1 MIEPIQPVS
10 DWQHG
15 VGQVK
20 MIINGESVEAASG
33 KWLSVENPA
42 HKGTAAG
49 QVPKAGAA
57 EVDQA
62 VKAAADAFP
71 GWKNTPARERGKALL
86 KIADAIESCKEDF
99 ARLYSIETGNAIA
112 TQSRNETMQTA
123 DIFRYFG
130 GVASEIKGEVL
141 PLGEQLF
148 SYSRREPLGVVG
160 GIVPWNAPLALGA
173 LKISMAITP
182 GNTLVLKPSVEAPL
196 ATIKLVELC
205 QRFLPKGVL
214 NIVTGSG
221 SECGEALIHHPMIAK
236 LTFTGSTEVGRNVMR
251 AATERIIPVS
261 LELGGKSPQIVFADA
276 NDDATVANVING
288 MRVVRQGQSCTA
300 GTRLYLH
307 ESIFDSF
314 IEKLVTKL
322 RAFKIGEPLDD
333 TTQVGAIVNENQYNT
348 ILDYIADG
356 LEQPGAKAVCGGMPP
371 KTLPFT
377 EGYFVEPTVFVG
389 VQNDWRIVREEIFGP
404 VLVVIPWK
412 DEAEVIRMAND
423 SHYGLAA
430 FIYTHD
436 ISKALR
442 TAHQIESGFVQV
454 NQGGGIV
461 PGNSYGGFK
470 QSGIGREWSL
480 EGMLEG
486 FTQRKS
492 VTVNLGY

>member
-1 MIEPIQPVS
+1 MIETIKPVT
-10 DWQHG
+10 DWKDG

-20 MIINGESVEAASG
+20 MIINGESVQAASG

-42 HKGTAAG
+42 HKGTDAG
-49 QVPKAGAA
+49 QVPKGGAA
-57 EVDQA
+57 EVDRA
-62 VKAAADAFP
+62 VQAAAAAFP
-71 GWKNTPARERGKALL
+71 AWRNMPARERGKSLL
-86 KIADAIESCKEDF
+86 RIADAIESAKEEF
-99 ARLYSIETGNAIA
+99 ARLYSTETGNAIA

-130 GVASEIKGEVL
+130 GVASEIKGEVI

-148 SYSRREPLGVVG
+148 SYSRREPWGVVG
-160 GIVPWNAPLALGA
+160 GIVPWNAPLALSA
-173 LKISMAITP
+173 LKIAMAITP
-182 GNTLVLKPSVEAPL
+182 GNTIVLKPSVEAPL
-196 ATIKLVELC
+196 TAIKLVELC
-205 QRFLPKGVL
+205 NRFLPKGVL
-214 NIVTGSG
+214 NIVTGTG
-221 SECGEALIHHPMIAK
+221 SECGEALINHPTVAK
-236 LTFTGSTEVGRNVMR
+236 LSFTGSTEVGRNIMR
-251 AATERIIPVS
+251 AAAERIIPVS
-261 LELGGKSPQIVFADA
+261 LELGGKSPQIVFPDA
-276 NDDATVANVING
+276 NDDTTVANVING
-288 MRVVRQGQSCTA
+288 MRFIRQGQSCTA
-300 GTRLYLH
+300 GARLFLH
-307 ESIFDSF
+307 ESIHDSF
-314 IEKLVTKL
+314 LEKLVTKL

-333 TTQVGAIVNENQYNT
+333 ATQMGAIVNETQYNKVVA
-348 ILDYIADG
+348 YIGDG
-356 LEQPGAKAVCGGMPP
+356 LAQPGAKAICGGLPP
-371 KTLPFT
+371 KTSPFT
-377 EGYFVEPTVFVG
+377 EGYYVEPTVFAG
-389 VQNDWRIVREEIFGP
+389 VKNEWRIAREEVFGP

-412 DEAEVIRMAND
+412 EEAEAIRMAND

-480 EGMLEG
+480 EGMLEC

>member
-1 MIEPIQPVS
+1 MIEPIKPVV

-20 MIINGESVEAASG
+20 MIISGESLEAASG
-33 KWLSVENPA
+33 QWLSVENPA
-42 HKGTAAG
+42 HKGTDAG
-49 QVPKAGAA
+49 QVPKGGVA
-57 EVDQA
+57 EVDLA
-62 VKAAADAFP
+62 VRAAAEAFP
-71 GWKNTPARERGKALL
+71 AWKSTPARERGKALL
-86 KIADAIESCKEDF
+86 KLADAIESSKEAF

-130 GVASEIKGEVL
+130 GIASEIKGEVL

-148 SYSRREPLGVVG
+148 SYSRREPLGVVA
-160 GIVPWNAPLALGA
+160 GIVPWNAPLALSA

-196 ATIKLVELC
+196 ATIKLVEMC
-205 QRFLPKGVL
+205 HRFLPKGVV
-214 NIVTGSG
+214 NVVTGTG
-221 SECGEALIHHPMIAK
+221 SECGEALIHHPMVAK
-236 LTFTGSTEVGRNVMR
+236 LTFTGSTEVGKNIMR
-251 AATERIIPVS
+251 AAAERITPVS
-261 LELGGKSPQIVFADA
+261 LELGGKAPQIVFADA
-276 NDDATVANVING
+276 NDEATVANVISG
-288 MRVVRQGQSCTA
+288 MRIVRQGQSCTA
-300 GTRLYLH
+300 GARLYLH

-322 RAFKIGEPLDD
+322 CVFKIGEPLDE
-333 TTQVGAIVNENQYNT
+333 TTQVGTIVNKNQYNT
-348 ILDYIADG
+348 VVAYIREG
-356 LEQPGAKAVCGGMPP
+356 LELPGAKALCGGLPP
-371 KTLPFT
+371 NIAPFT
-377 EGYFVEPTVFVG
+377 DGYYVEPTVFVG
-389 VQNDWRIVREEIFGP
+389 VKNDWRIVREEIFGP
-404 VLVVIPWK
+404 VMVVIPWK
-412 DEAEVIRMAND
+412 DEAEVLRMAND

-436 ISKALR
+436 IAKALR
-442 TAHQIESGFVQV
+442 TAHQVESGFVQV

-492 VTVNLGY
+492 VTINLGY

>member
-1 MIEPIQPVS
+1 MIEAIKPVT

-49 QVPKAGAA
+49 QVPKGGAA

-62 VKAAADAFP
+62 VKAAANAFP
-71 GWKNTPARERGKALL
+71 GWRNTPARERGKALL
-86 KIADAIESCKEDF
+86 KIADAIESEKENF
-99 ARLYSIETGNAIA
+99 ARLYSLETGNAIA

-261 LELGGKSPQIVFADA
+261 LELGGKSPQIVFPDA
-276 NDDATVANVING
+276 NDDATVANVISG

-322 RAFKIGEPLDD
+322 RAFKIGEPLDE

-348 ILDYIADG
+348 
-356 LEQPGAKAVCGGMPP
+356 
-371 KTLPFT
+371 
-377 EGYFVEPTVFVG
+377 
-389 VQNDWRIVREEIFGP
+389 
-404 VLVVIPWK
+404 
-412 DEAEVIRMAND
+412 
-423 SHYGLAA
+423 
-430 FIYTHD
+430 
-436 ISKALR
+436 
-442 TAHQIESGFVQV
+442 
-454 NQGGGIV
+454 
-461 PGNSYGGFK
+461 
-470 QSGIGREWSL
+470 
-480 EGMLEG
+480 
-486 FTQRKS
+486 
-492 VTVNLGY
+492 

>member
-1 MIEPIQPVS
+1 MLEPIKTVT
-10 DWQHG
+10 DWQRG

-42 HKGTAAG
+42 HKGTNAG
-49 QVPKAGAA
+49 QVPKGGAA
-57 EVDQA
+57 EVDLA
-62 VKAAADAFP
+62 VKAAAVAFP
-71 GWKNTPARERGKALL
+71 EWRNTPARERGKALL
-86 KIADAIESCKEDF
+86 KIADAIENCKEEF
-99 ARLYSIETGNAIA
+99 ARLYSLETGNPIA
-112 TQSRNETMQTA
+112 LQSRNETMQTA

-141 PLGEQLF
+141 PLGENLF

-173 LKISMAITP
+173 LKITMSITA

-196 ATIKLVELC
+196 TIIKLVELC
-205 QRFLPKGVL
+205 QHFLPKGVL

-236 LTFTGSTEVGRNVMR
+236 LTFTGSTEVGRNIMR

-261 LELGGKSPQIVFADA
+261 LELGGKAPQIVFADA
-276 NDDATVANVING
+276 NDDTTVANVING
-288 MRVVRQGQSCTA
+288 MRIIRQGQSCTA
-300 GTRLYLH
+300 GARVYLH

-314 IEKLVTKL
+314 LEKLVAKL
-322 RAFKIGEPLDD
+322 RAFKIGEPLEDA
-333 TTQVGAIVNENQYNT
+333 TQIGAIVNENQYNT
-348 ILDYIADG
+348 VLSYIAEG

-371 KTLPFT
+371 QKAPFT

-389 VQNDWRIVREEIFGP
+389 VQNNWRIVREEIFGP

-412 DEAEVIRMAND
+412 DEAEVIRLAND

-430 FIYTHD
+430 FIYTHN
-436 ISKALR
+436 ISKALN